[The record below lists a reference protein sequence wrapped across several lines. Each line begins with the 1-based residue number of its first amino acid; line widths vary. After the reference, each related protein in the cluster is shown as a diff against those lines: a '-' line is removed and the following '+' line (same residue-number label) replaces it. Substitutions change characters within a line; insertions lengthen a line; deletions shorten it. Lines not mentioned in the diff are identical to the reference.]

1 MPGTK
6 ETYKKMDTFLD
17 NLANA
22 ATAAATANTAAVD
35 NSGMAKL
42 MEANKQLVAAVA
54 ALTMKVN
61 GVVHAWVD
69 RKPLICDISQ
79 NSTVAVCRIL

>member
-6 ETYKKMDTFLD
+6 ETYHKLDTFLD

-22 ATAAATANTAAVD
+22 ATASTTAVD
-35 NSGMAKL
+35 NTRMAEL
-42 MEANKQLVAAVA
+42 MEANKQLVAVVA

-61 GVVHAWVD
+61 AT
-69 RKPLICDISQ
+69 Q
-79 NSTVAVCRIL
+79 